1 MKQETLLEALSYV
14 NCEYIEAAA
23 PKARPRRRLR
33 PWLAAAACLAL
44 AVGVFAAAR
53 LAKPDA
59 KPEAVP
65 QGPSPYEAAENGPGE
80 GPDKSD
86 WPEPNADAQTI
97 LDYRIGGLYLGM
109 PQREVLDLLGEP
121 AEKGDPYTF
130 ADGSARKSWGYKL
143 SEARTTGE
151 DFYLGF
157 ADEGDG
163 WVLNEILC
171 YENCTIELPH
181 GIRMGMTNA
190 ELLAVWPELE
200 TEFSVDGGIGEVE
213 MSKTGQEIE
222 HYVTSYS
229 QYHAHLGFGIILE
242 DDALDFVRLGTYY
255 EEPPW
260 DEEYPY
266 PEPNAD
272 AQTILDYR
280 IGGLYLGMPQQEVL
294 DLLGEPTDR
303 YKGDP
308 VILEDGSARDTWWY
322 KRSGDPERLSD
333 FQVQFA
339 DKGDGWV
346 VNEIMVYNDF
356 DLSLPHGIRIGMTQD
371 ELLSVWPEITAEA
384 AYNADA
390 GGGVENG
397 NAYSMT
403 SYTQSNGV
411 QWFNV
416 DLKNGAVCS
425 VYLGP
430 YYKEPP
436 WDLDAPTPEEPYS
449 FSSGEITVWRRT
461 DSGWEAVRKTERGA
475 KLLETVFSIEEL
487 VPLEREPDEIC
498 YVADFQ
504 NGTVCLVCAPEEGIT
519 AGPNVP
525 PDAWGGV
532 YRLEDRDAFEASMI
546 AGDTVPQGLSPL
558 ERCIFPYGTWDALG
572 EAFE

>member
-1 MKQETLLEALSYV
+1 MKQERLLEALSYV
-14 NCEYIEAAA
+14 NLEYVEEAA
-23 PKARPRRRLR
+23 PKAKSRRLR

-53 LAKPDA
+53 LAKPA
-59 KPEAVP
+59 VKPEAVP
-65 QGPSPYEAAENGPGE
+65 QGPSPNEAAEDGPGE
-80 GPDKSD
+80 GPAKSD
-86 WPEPNADAQTI
+86 W
-97 LDYRIGGLYLGM
+97 
-109 PQREVLDLLGEP
+109 
-121 AEKGDPYTF
+121 
-130 ADGSARKSWGYKL
+130 
-143 SEARTTGE
+143 
-151 DFYLGF
+151 
-157 ADEGDG
+157 
-163 WVLNEILC
+163 
-171 YENCTIELPH
+171 
-181 GIRMGMTNA
+181 
-190 ELLAVWPELE
+190 
-200 TEFSVDGGIGEVE
+200 
-213 MSKTGQEIE
+213 
-222 HYVTSYS
+222 
-229 QYHAHLGFGIILE
+229 
-242 DDALDFVRLGTYY
+242 
-255 EEPPW
+255 
-260 DEEYPY
+260 

-303 YKGDP
+303 SKGDP

-333 FQVQFA
+333 FQVHFA
-339 DKGDGWV
+339 DAGEGWV
-346 VNEIMVYNDF
+346 VNEISVYNDV

-371 ELLSVWPEITAEA
+371 ELLSVWPEVTAEA

-487 VPLEREPDEIC
+487 VPLERDPDEIR

-504 NGTVCLVCAPEEGIT
+504 NGTVCLVCPPVEGVT
-519 AGPNVP
+519 AGPNHP
-525 PDAWGGV
+525 PEAWGGV
-532 YRLEDRDAFEASMI
+532 YRLEDRDAFEASMA